1 MASGNLD
8 AANLA
13 AVARGGLINE
23 DVMQAIWDISNIPL
37 PFTDMLGSPDRVGN
51 PYTSWVVDKLADPS
65 LSNAVIDGAD
75 ITQNDED
82 PAGPRE
88 GNHCQISAKRVSVST
103 RANEVNTIGYASE
116 RARQISR
123 RQIELR
129 RDVEAISL
137 SNQGSQADNGNNE
150 AGNSAGLAAW
160 LTVNVDKG
168 AGTTG
173 GFQSGSGLVTEYTP
187 GARRAGTLKMVKDI
201 VEKIYI
207 EGGDPTVLMSVPG
220 VIRGLNEFMFSSSA
234 QIATLQGRTSA
245 DEESRLKAKG
255 SVNIFIADHGQ
266 ILEFHPNRI
275 QRTYNATTGPNQGAV
290 LYVMDPNYLRHG
302 HLHGYRAEP
311 QGKTGIATKDQL
323 YVDWTL
329 KVLNQRAQGMITDL
343 QPDAAWTSGVT

>member
-23 DVMQAIWDISNIPL
+23 DVMQAIWDISNVPL
-37 PFTDMLGSPDRVGN
+37 PLTEMMGTPDRVGN
-51 PYTSWVVDKLADPS
+51 PYTSWVVDKLGDPN
-65 LSNAVIDGAD
+65 LSNAVVDGAD
-75 ITQNDED
+75 ITQNDQD

-88 GNHCQISAKRVSVST
+88 GNHCQISVKRVSVST

-116 RARQISR
+116 RARQIAR

-129 RDVEAISL
+129 RDVEAITL
-137 SNQGSQADNGNNE
+137 SNQGSVADDGTSTP
-150 AGNSAGLAAW
+150 GKSAGLAAW
-160 LTVNVDKG
+160 LTVNTEKG
-168 AGTTG
+168 TGTLG
-173 GFQSGSGLVTEYTP
+173 GFQSGTGLVTQYTP
-187 GARRAGTLKMVKDI
+187 GAVRGATLKMVKDI

-207 EGGDPTVLMSVPG
+207 EGGDPSVLMSVPS
-220 VIRGLNEFMFSSSA
+220 VIRAMNEFMFSSSA

-266 ILEFHPNRI
+266 VLEFHPNRI
-275 QRTYNATTGPNQGAV
+275 QRAYAGNPDGSGAV
-290 LYVMDPNYLRHG
+290 LFVMDTNYLRHG
-302 HLHGYRAEP
+302 HLHGYRSEP
-311 QGKTGIATKDQL
+311 QGKTGLATKDQI

-329 KVLNQRAQGMITDL
+329 KVLNQRSNGMITDV
-343 QPDAAWTSGVT
+343 DVTAAFTAGS